1 MITIPETN
9 IPEWRPIPDSLV
21 DESTTFEE
29 LFEIET
35 KIEEVKSAWKTQLED
50 SGFLE
55 LLRVGCKNLKFDK
68 RYEFQFDAHLID
80 KNICIRV
87 EERTVRVIYFRQPN
101 GRPTP
106 VLRLEFPTDSTR
118 LIQNGLSTN
127 GCRIDDDC
135 SVIDEFLP
143 GKWVEQ
149 LVEYLKNA
157 IQEANQR
164 IIEGKVKDIAN
175 FFDTMEE
182 I

>member
-1 MITIPETN
+1 MIEIPETK
-9 IPEWRPIPDSLV
+9 IPVWAPLPEDITTKSSALSELNEMQAKIDSV
-21 DESTTFEE
+21 K
-29 LFEIET
+29 ET
-35 KIEEVKSAWKTQLED
+35 WKDQLED

-55 LLRVGCKNLKFDK
+55 LLKVGCRNLKFDR
-68 RYEFQFDAHLID
+68 RYESQFDTHLSD
-80 KNICIRV
+80 ANICIRI
-87 EERTVRVIYFRQPN
+87 EERLVRVIYFRQPN

-106 VLRLEFPTDSTR
+106 VLRLEFPADSTR
-118 LIQNGLSTN
+118 LTQNGLSTY

-149 LVEYLKNA
+149 VAEYLENA
-157 IQEANQR
+157 IKAANQK
-164 IIEGKVKDIAN
+164 IVDQKVSDIKY